1 MTFLQSLILGIIQ
14 GLTEFLPVSSSAH
27 LVLIPYLFNWN
38 LPESQVFPFDVL
50 VQIGT
55 LVAVIIYFWKDL
67 ITILKAFFRGLI
79 ERKPFEEPNARL
91 GWYLILATIPAG
103 LAGVLL
109 KSKVEAA
116 FNSPRLTAYFLIA
129 TAVMLLAAEFFSR
142 RSRSL
147 VDLKWYDALW
157 IGVFQAIA
165 IFPGVSRS
173 GSTITGGM
181 TRHLDRPSAARFS
194 FLMSIPIMIAA
205 GGMSLVDLFEVPD
218 LGSFL
223 PVLAVGFIT
232 ALLVGYL
239 SIHWLLSFL
248 KKRSLIYFAA
258 YCALLAIAVIITGN
272 VRGGSDQTPAAFTPA
287 QTQSPTVITTDIPQ
301 ASVNITYIE
310 YTASLDWML
319 PAMTSCANEASDA
332 SIVTHLVPGSQFA
345 PSEGAILLRWGEP
358 PDLTEYSSQ
367 LGVNHLKMVVNPSN
381 PLDSL
386 TVDLV
391 QQISD
396 GKLTSWSE
404 VYQNCQDC
412 FASEPSSELG
422 AEPPGLNFYL
432 VGEEIQ
438 DLFDKVMMANAPVSR
453 ASSTLI
459 PSALSMHEA
468 VSASTS
474 QIGFLPSGAID
485 TTVKPV
491 TITGI
496 EEASLTLPI
505 LAISEKEPQGSAAE
519 WLICLQQSL
528 NH

>member
-67 ITILKAFFRGLI
+67 ITILKAFFRGLV

-91 GWYLILATIPAG
+91 GWYLILETIPAG

-142 RSRSL
+142 RSRNL

-181 TRHLDRPSAARFS
+181 TRNFDRPSAARFS
-194 FLMSIPIMIAA
+194 FLMSIPVMIAA
-205 GGMSLVDLFEVPD
+205 GGMSLSDLFEVPD

-223 PVLAVGFIT
+223 PILAVGFVT

-239 SIHWLLSFL
+239 SIHWLISFL
-248 KKRSLIYFAA
+248 KKHSLVYFAA
-258 YCALLAIAVIITGN
+258 YCAILAIAVIITNN
-272 VRGGSDQTPAAFTPA
+272 VRAESTQTPAAFTPA
-287 QTQSPTVITTDIPQ
+287 QTQPPVSLSTEIPQ
-301 ASVNITYIE
+301 ASVNITNIE

-319 PAMTSCANEASDA
+319 PAVTSCANAAADS
-332 SIVTHLVPGSQFA
+332 SIVTHLVPGSQST

-358 PDLTEYSSQ
+358 PNLIDDSSQ
-367 LGVNHLKMVVNPSN
+367 LGTNRLEIVVNPEN
-381 PLDSL
+381 PLNSL
-386 TVDLV
+386 TIDLV
-391 QQISD
+391 QQISV
-396 GKLTSWSE
+396 GKLASWSE
-404 VYQNCQDC
+404 VYEKCPDC
-412 FASEPSSELG
+412 FDTEPDAELG
-422 AEPPGLNFYL
+422 SESPGIIFFLA
-432 VGEEIQ
+432 GEEIQ
-438 DLFDKVMMANAPVSR
+438 DLFDHVVMADAPVSR
-453 ASSTLI
+453 ALSTLI
-459 PSALSMHEA
+459 PSALSMREA
-468 VSASTS
+468 VSESPS

-485 TTVKPV
+485 TTVKLV

-496 EEASLTLPI
+496 EDASLALPI
-505 LAISEKEPQGSAAE
+505 LAISREKPQGSAAE
-519 WLICLQQSL
+519 WLICLQQTL
-528 NH
+528 KP

>member
-1 MTFLQSLILGIIQ
+1 MTLLQSIILGIIQ
-14 GLTEFLPVSSSAH
+14 GLTEFLPISSSAH
-27 LVLIPYLFNWN
+27 LVLVPYLFNWN
-38 LPESQVFPFDVL
+38 LPESQIFPFDVL

-116 FNSPRLTAYFLIA
+116 FNSPRTTAYFLIA

-142 RSRSL
+142 RSRKL

-157 IGVFQAIA
+157 IGVFQAFS

-181 TRHLDRPSAARFS
+181 TRHFDRPSAARFS
-194 FLMSIPIMIAA
+194 FLMSIPIMLAA
-205 GGMSLVDLFEVPD
+205 GAMSVLDLFEVPD
-218 LGSFL
+218 LSSFL
-223 PVLAVGFIT
+223 PVLAVGFIA

-248 KKRSLIYFAA
+248 KKRSLVFFAA
-258 YCALLAIAVIITGN
+258 YCALLAITVIIIGN
-272 VRGGSDQTPAAFTPA
+272 VRSGTEQSSAALAPTQTQQPAA
-287 QTQSPTVITTDIPQ
+287 ITTELPQ
-301 ASVNITYIE
+301 ASVNITNIE

-319 PAMTSCANEASDA
+319 PSMTSCANAVKEN
-332 SIVTHLVPGSQFA
+332 SIVTHLVPGSQSS

-358 PDLTEYSSQ
+358 PNLIEYSSQ
-367 LGVNHLKMVVNPSN
+367 LGVNHLEVVVNPAN

-386 TVDLV
+386 SIDLIR
-391 QQISD
+391 QISHNE
-396 GKLTSWSE
+396 LSSWSE
-404 VYQNCQDC
+404 VYQNCPDC
-412 FASEPSSELG
+412 FASDPGTELG
-422 AEPPGLNFYL
+422 ATSPGLNYYL

-438 DLFDKVMMANAPVSR
+438 DLFDRVLMANAPVSR
-453 ASSTLI
+453 ASATLI
-459 PSALSMHEA
+459 PSTVSMREA
-468 VSASTS
+468 VSKSVS

-485 TTVKPV
+485 ATVKPV
-491 TITGI
+491 TISGI

-505 LAISEKEPQGSAAE
+505 LAISKEKPEGSAAE
-519 WLICLQQSL
+519 WLFCLQQSL
-528 NH
+528 NP

>member
-1 MTFLQSLILGIIQ
+1 MTLLQSIILGIIQ
-14 GLTEFLPVSSSAH
+14 GLTEFLPISSSAH
-27 LVLIPYLFNWN
+27 LVLVPYIFNWN
-38 LPESQVFPFDVL
+38 LPESQIFPFDVL

-67 ITILKAFFRGLI
+67 IIILKAFFRGLV
-79 ERKPFEEPNARL
+79 ERKPFDEPNARL

-116 FNSPRLTAYFLIA
+116 FNNPRLTAYFLII

-157 IGVFQAIA
+157 IGIFQAIS

-181 TRHLDRPSAARFS
+181 TRHFDRPSAARFS
-194 FLMSIPIMIAA
+194 FLMSIPVMIAA
-205 GGMSLVDLFEVPD
+205 GGMSLLDLLEVPD
-218 LGSFL
+218 LGAFL
-223 PVLAVGFIT
+223 PVLAIGFIA

-248 KKRSLIYFAA
+248 KKRSLVYFSA
-258 YCALLAIAVIITGN
+258 YCALLAITVIIIGN
-272 VRGGSDQTPAAFTPA
+272 VRSETNQSPAVFTST
-287 QTQSPTVITTDIPQ
+287 QTQSLAANITELPQ
-301 ASVNITYIE
+301 ASVTNIE

-319 PAMTSCANEASDA
+319 PAMTSCANATKDF
-332 SIVTHLVPGSQFA
+332 SIVTHLVPGSQFT

-358 PDLTEYSSQ
+358 PNLIEYSTQ
-367 LGVNHLKMVVNPSN
+367 LGINQLKVVVNPSN
-381 PLDSL
+381 PVDSL
-386 TVDLV
+386 SSDLIR
-391 QQISD
+391 QISH
-396 GKLTSWSE
+396 KELSSWSE
-404 VYQNCQDC
+404 VYQNCPDC
-412 FASEPSSELG
+412 FASNLGTELG
-422 AEPPGLNFYL
+422 ATSPGFNFYL

-438 DLFDKVMMANAPVSR
+438 DLFDRVLMANAPVSR

-459 PSALSMHEA
+459 PSTLSMRDA
-468 VSASTS
+468 VSNSPS

-496 EEASLTLPI
+496 EEDSLTLPI
-505 LAISEKEPQGSAAE
+505 LAISKEKPQGSTAE

-528 NH
+528 NP